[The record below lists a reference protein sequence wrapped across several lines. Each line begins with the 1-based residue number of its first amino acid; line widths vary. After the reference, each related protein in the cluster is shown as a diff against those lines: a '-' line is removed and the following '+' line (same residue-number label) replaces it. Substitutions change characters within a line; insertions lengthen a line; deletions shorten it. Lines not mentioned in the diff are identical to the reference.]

1 MPIRHVL
8 ALIGLSVALGAHVAL
23 AATLNLG
30 NPGEPETLDPSRYN
44 LRLEETILND
54 LFLGLTTFDAQAHT
68 TPGAAESWT
77 TSADGLE
84 WTFKLRPN
92 LAWSDGAPLTAEDF
106 VYSFRR
112 LLDPKT
118 AASLAHFMYPLK
130 NAEAINSGRAPLES
144 LGARAVDTRT
154 LVLTLEAP
162 FPFLT
167 ERLMYPTGFPV
178 PRHVIERVGD
188 DWVKAGNMV
197 SNGAFTLAE
206 WRPQAYVKL
215 VKNPHFYDASNVA
228 LAGVTYYPAADANA
242 AYNRYRAGELQS
254 VGGFPSGELPW
265 AREHLADQL
274 RLSPLLSI
282 VYLVFNVERPPFQDL
297 RVRQA
302 LALVIEREVLT
313 DKVLRTGELPSYSFV
328 PAMVADY
335 QPAPVPEKG
344 QPAGA
349 RIARAK
355 ELLTQAGYG
364 PDHPLSLT
372 LRYISGADT
381 KKVHVAIAAMWK
393 AIGVNARLHQA
404 ELKVHFADLRQGNF
418 EVAQA
423 GWFGENN
430 PEHYLRLLASDTGNV
445 NYGRFRDAALDELLH
460 EAGTVAD
467 RGARVRV
474 LHDAEARA
482 LPLYPVVPLYSV
494 MIRNLVDPRITGW
507 KENPR
512 DVHPARFLGLRAH

>member
-1 MPIRHVL
+1 MTSARCL
-8 ALIGLSVALGAHVAL
+8 TAAFLLVATCTH

-30 NPGEPETLDPSRYN
+30 YNGEPETLDPSRYN

-54 LFLGLTTFDAQAHT
+54 LFMGLTTFDAEARV

-77 TSADGLE
+77 TSPDGLT
-84 WTFKLRPN
+84 WTFKLRAG
-92 LAWSDGAPLTAEDF
+92 LTWSDGHPLTADDF

-118 AASLAHFMYPLK
+118 AASLAHFMYPLA
-130 NAEAINSGRAPLES
+130 NAEAINTGKAPVES
-144 LGARAVDTRT
+144 LGARAPDDRT
-154 LVLTLEAP
+154 LVLELGAP
-162 FPFLT
+162 FPFLP

-215 VKNPHFYDASNVA
+215 VKNPRFYDAANVE
-228 LAGVTYYPAADANA
+228 LDGVVYYPTSDANA
-242 AYNRYRAGELQS
+242 AYNRYRAGELQA

-265 AREHLADQL
+265 VRKHLPDQL
-274 RLSPLLSI
+274 RMSALLSI
-282 VYLVFNVERPPFQDL
+282 VYLVFNVERSPFQDA
-297 RVRQA
+297 RGREA
-302 LALVIEREVLT
+302 LGRALDRNVLT
-313 DKVLRTGELPSYSFV
+313 AKVLRTGEIASPSFV
-328 PAMVADY
+328 PSMVADY
-335 QPAPVPEKG
+335 KPATVPDAG
-344 QPAGA
+344 QNAAA
-349 RIARAK
+349 RLARAK
-355 ELLTQAGYG
+355 TLLADAGFG
-364 PDHPLSLT
+364 PDRPLSLT

-393 AIGVNARLHQA
+393 AVGVHARLHQA

-445 NYGRFRDAALDELLH
+445 NYGRFRDPAFDALIQQASTL
-460 EAGTVAD
+460 AD
-467 RGARVRV
+467 RAERLRV
-474 LHDAEARA
+474 LHDAEAHV
-482 LPLYPVVPLYSV
+482 LPFYPVIPLYSV

-512 DVHPARFLGLRAH
+512 DVHPARFLGYAAR